1 MGIPHQKRLRCH
13 LKFQFKREHDM
24 AKSIWKGEISFGLV
38 SIPVSLV
45 SVEEKNDL
53 RFHLLDSK
61 SKSRVRYQ
69 RVSEETG
76 KQVPWDQVVKGYEYE
91 KDSYIIVDEQAI
103 EKATPSLFKSVDIE
117 EFVDIDEIDNLY
129 YSKPYYLQP
138 ESKNKKAYV
147 LLREALKKTN
157 KVGVAKVMI
166 RTRESLSLIIPHDH
180 ALLLYLVHFAN
191 EIRGEDEVNV
201 PKEDLKA
208 YKIGDKELKMAEA
221 LIKDMATKWKPEKYE
236 NLYRETMQ
244 KWLNQQIAKETKS
257 TKKAGKSILKG
268 KDSVV
273 DFVSLLKAS
282 MKDKKTRQKATPKA
296 KK

>member
-1 MGIPHQKRLRCH
+1 
-13 LKFQFKREHDM
+13 M

-45 SVEEKNDL
+45 AVEEKNDL

-76 KQVPWDQVVKGYEYE
+76 KEVPWDQVVKGYEYD

-103 EKATPSLFKSVDIE
+103 EKASPALFKSVDIE
-117 EFVDIDEIDNLY
+117 EFVDLDEIDNLY

-157 KVGVAKVMI
+157 KVGVAKVRI
-166 RTRESLSLIIPHDH
+166 RTKESLSIIIPHDH
-180 ALLLYLVHFAN
+180 SLLLYLIHFAD

-201 PKEDLKA
+201 PKDDLKS

-221 LIKDMATKWKPEKYE
+221 LIKDMAAKWKPEKYE

-244 KWLNQQIAKETKS
+244 KWLDQQVAKELKS
-257 TKKAGKSILKG
+257 TKKAGKTIVRS

-282 MKDKKTRQKATPKA
+282 MKDKNSKGKTSASSKSKL
-296 KK
+296 